1 MVKFVVLIL
10 VGDVKLLFK
19 ENMLVDS
26 EVDFQLCLKEGK
38 LFLFVYYM
46 GDIDCQFW
54 YNEELVKMGGF
65 DLFLFVLE
73 MMWDDVMD
81 EWYMN
86 FLNCNIFDYEIIGL
100 QFYCCL
106 NFEEI
111 KIRFCKVENV
121 KR

>member
-54 YNEELVKMGGF
+54 YNEDLVKMGGF

-86 FLNCNIFDYEIIGL
+86 FLNCNMFDYL
-100 QFYCCL
+100 QD
-106 NFEEI
+106 
-111 KIRFCKVENV
+111 
-121 KR
+121 